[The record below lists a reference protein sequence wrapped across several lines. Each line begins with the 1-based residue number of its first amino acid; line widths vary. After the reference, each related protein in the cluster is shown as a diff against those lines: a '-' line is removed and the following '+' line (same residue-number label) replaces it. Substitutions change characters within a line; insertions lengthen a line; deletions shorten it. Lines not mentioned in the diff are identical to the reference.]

1 MPENATATSSGWECN
16 IGFSK
21 DGKSCNKIEESKG
34 YITELNNIKE
44 LLYTFSAVKQ
54 MNTPVLVHVYTQKGK
69 RCQLAEKD
77 AIKYYSL
84 PGKIK
89 RKNGSIIPDYSKT
102 FGYSIAQLADKND
115 KIICVTAA
123 MEIGTGMSSFI
134 EKYPDRYIDVGIA
147 EEHAVTYSAGLSAAG
162 FKPIIAI
169 YSTFM
174 QRAYD
179 QIFHDSLLQKLPV
192 IYCMDRSGLVGPDGP
207 THHGH
212 QDLSSMRL
220 LPEMSIIE
228 LSSNDLAQKA
238 VNFAFENNGPLYIR
252 LDKGPFPEWKEYN
265 IDFSK
270 GYRIIQPLSK
280 LNIVTNGYMTRTAL
294 KVADTLIAEGIDCGV
309 VDLFRVKPFPEEFY
323 EEVISPSKKIVS
335 IEESCKTGGLGSALS
350 ELIAQNL

>member
-1 MPENATATSSGWECN
+1 MNLDQIDIRDA
-16 IGFSK
+16 FF
-21 DGKSCNKIEESKG
+21 DQ
-34 YITELNNIKE
+34 
-44 LLYTFSAVKQ
+44 LYLK
-54 MNTPVLVHVYTQKGK
+54 
-69 RCQLAEKD
+69 
-77 AIKYYSL
+77 
-84 PGKIK
+84 
-89 RKNGSIIPDYSKT
+89 GSIDNNVIVLSADMDAFSLRRFAKDLPEQYINVGVSEQNMINIASGLALSGKMV
-102 FGYSIAQLADKND
+102 FCYSIASFATLRCFEQIKVNICSMNLPVT
-115 KIICVTAA
+115 II
-123 MEIGTGMSSFI
+123 G
-134 EKYPDRYIDVGIA
+134 
-147 EEHAVTYSAGLSAAG
+147 AGAG
-162 FKPIIAI
+162 FSFG
-169 YSTFM
+169 Y
-174 QRAYD
+174 
-179 QIFHDSLLQKLPV
+179 
-192 IYCMDRSGLVGPDGP
+192 DGP

-350 ELIAQNL
+350 ELIAQNDNNCRLHVIGAPDKQFIEYGEREWFHEKYLLDAKGIIESIVS